1 MNELKVFNNNEFG
14 DVRVV
19 EIDNEPWFCLL
30 DVCRI
35 LGINNHKDVK
45 NRLSEKGVDTIDTLT
60 KGGKQALLYINES
73 NLYKTIFQS
82 KKAEAEKFTEWVTSE
97 VIPSIRK
104 HGAYMTDNTLEEAL
118 TNPDF
123 GIKLLTKLKEE
134 KEARQKLETDCK
146 VLEDK
151 VEKDKPKVL
160 FADAVSASDTSI
172 LIGDLA
178 KILKQNGYDTGQKRL
193 FEILRDEG
201 FLMKSGTSK
210 NMPTQK
216 AMEIGLFEVKE
227 TTINNPDDSIRITKT
242 TKCTGK
248 GQQYFIN
255 YFLTRKAA
263 HNIAYFQTAKA

>member
-19 EIDNEPWFCLL
+19 EVDSEPWFCLL

-35 LGINNHKDVK
+35 LGITNHKDVK

-82 KKAEAEKFTEWVTSE
+82 KKPEAEKFTDWVTNE
-97 VIPSIRK
+97 VLPSIRK
-104 HGAYMTDNTLEEAL
+104 HGAYMTDSTLEEAL
-118 TNPDF
+118 TSPDF
-123 GIKLLTKLKEE
+123 LIRLATELKNE
-134 KEARQKLETDCK
+134 KEARKELETK
-146 VLEDK
+146 VAE
-151 VEKDKPKVL
+151 DKPKVL
-160 FADAVSASDTSI
+160 FADAVSASSTSI

-193 FEILRDEG
+193 FEILRNEG
-201 FLMKSGTSK
+201 YLIKHGSSR

-216 AMEIGLFEVKE
+216 AMEMGLFEVKE
-227 TTINNPDDSIRITKT
+227 TTINNPDGSIRITKT
-242 TKCTGK
+242 TKCSGT

-255 YFLTRKAA
+255 YFLVKKAS
-263 HNIAYFQTAKA
+263 

>member
-14 DVRVV
+14 DVRVSIV
-19 EIDNEPWFCLL
+19 DDEPWFCLS
-30 DVCRI
+30 DVCGI
-35 LGINNHKDVK
+35 LGIDNSRNVK
-45 NRLSEKGVDTIDTLT
+45 NRLSEKGVHTIDTLT

-118 TNPDF
+118 TSPDF
-123 GIKLLTKLKEE
+123 LIRLATELKNEI
-134 KEARQKLETDCK
+134 EARKQLEIK
-146 VLEDK
+146 VSE
-151 VEKDKPKVL
+151 DKPKVL
-160 FADAVSASDTSI
+160 FAEAVSASNSSI

-193 FEILRDEG
+193 FETLRNEG
-201 FLMKSGTSK
+201 YLMKSGSSK

-216 AMEIGLFEVKE
+216 AMEMGLFEVKE
-227 TTINNPDDSIRITKT
+227 TTINNPDGSIRVTKT
-242 TKCTGK
+242 TKVTGA
-248 GQQYFIN
+248 GQQFFIN
-255 YFLTRKAA
+255 MF
-263 HNIAYFQTAKA
+263 IAKAP